1 MLKFINTA
9 VIHTYVGYIITLVSN
24 VVSRW
29 RIKKDFNMYYVSFNY
44 TFVELEKHGT
54 ECTLAHECKL
64 CYSQGNLYYTV
75 GANYNI

>member
-1 MLKFINTA
+1 
-9 VIHTYVGYIITLVSN
+9 
-24 VVSRW
+24 
-29 RIKKDFNMYYVSFNY
+29 MYYVSFNY